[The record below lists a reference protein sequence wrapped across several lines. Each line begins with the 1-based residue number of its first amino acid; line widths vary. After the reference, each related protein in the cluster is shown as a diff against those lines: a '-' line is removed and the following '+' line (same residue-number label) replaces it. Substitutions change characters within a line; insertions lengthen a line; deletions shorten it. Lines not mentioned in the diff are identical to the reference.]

1 MVRGA
6 TNKCSC
12 SLLEGCDA
20 VEPPDPFHLGAASP
34 VLGFQASNC
43 DGDQEGS
50 KHDACRCQLCLFVRG
65 GWGGWGVGGEF
76 DFLVATCTW
85 LWLVTDSIGCHWLPM
100 FVQFLVLA
108 SQEDHNHMV
117 GILWR

>member
-1 MVRGA
+1 M
-6 TNKCSC
+6 
-12 SLLEGCDA
+12 
-20 VEPPDPFHLGAASP
+20 
-34 VLGFQASNC
+34 
-43 DGDQEGS
+43 
-50 KHDACRCQLCLFVRG
+50 
-65 GWGGWGVGGEF
+65 GGEF